1 MSDQKLAHLVF
12 FTLKDGSPES
22 IDTVVAA
29 CNKYLNNHDGLVH
42 FSVGTNVPD
51 LQRPVNDQDY
61 HVNLNVIFESRAAHD
76 AYQTAERHLQF
87 IAETKEGWEKVRI
100 FDSYVS

>member
-1 MSDQKLAHLVF
+1 MSEQNLAHLVF
-12 FTLKDGSPES
+12 FTLKDGSTES
-22 IDTVVAA
+22 INTVIEA
-29 CNKYLNNHDGLVH
+29 CRKYLDNHPGIVH
-42 FSVGTNVPD
+42 FSVGPNVPD

-76 AYQTAERHLQF
+76 AYQTDERHLQF
-87 IAETKEGWEKVRI
+87 IAETKESWENVRI